1 MVHGEK
7 TRIIKKI
14 KNLRKNVWNPKFS
27 HSYIHGMKLQVTD
40 IINSWTKDQFLQVM
54 SDVYKDAH
62 GVRPHGKNYH
72 EDY

>member
-1 MVHGEK
+1 MCG
-7 TRIIKKI
+7 IP
-14 KNLRKNVWNPKFS
+14 NS

-72 EDY
+72 EWTIEELKEEFLRLIKI